1 MRVLLVEDNSD
12 IASSIELTLASE
24 GIICEV
30 VEFGTEGIEIAKIYN
45 YDLIILDLMLPD
57 ISGFEVLLRL
67 RSAKVKTPIL
77 ILSGITTVDQKI
89 KGLTCGADDYIT
101 KPFNREELIA
111 RIYAIVRRSKGHSE
125 SVVRFDKVSI
135 HLDTRIVE
143 VDGTRVHLTN
153 KEYAILELL
162 VLRRGTVLNKEMF
175 LDHLYSSVDEP
186 EIKIIDVFVCKL
198 RKKLADAAGGTNY
211 IDTVWGR
218 GYMLKEYDEQETLLH
233 HSQGEVIEPSLESEV
248 EDNKES

>member
-67 RSAKVKTPIL
+67 RSAKVKIPIL

-89 KGLTCGADDYIT
+89 KGLKCGADDYIT

-143 VDGTRVHLTN
+143 VDGTRVHVTN

-186 EIKIIDVFVCKL
+186 DIKIIDVFVCKL
-198 RKKLADAAGGTNY
+198 RRKLADAGGGTNY

-233 HSQGEVIEPSLESEV
+233 HFQGEVIESSGSEM

>member
-101 KPFNREELIA
+101 KPFNREELIV

-233 HSQGEVIEPSLESEV
+233 HFQGEVIEPSESEM

>member
-30 VEFGTEGIEIAKIYN
+30 VEFGTEGIEIAKVYN

-57 ISGFEVLLRL
+57 ISGFEILLRL

-111 RIYAIVRRSKGHSE
+111 RIYAIVRRSKGYSE

-143 VDGTRVHLTN
+143 VDGKKVHLTN

-218 GYMLKEYDEQETLLH
+218 GYMLKEYDEQDPILH
-233 HSQGEVIEPSLESEV
+233 PF
-248 EDNKES
+248 

>member
-135 HLDTRIVE
+135 Q
-143 VDGTRVHLTN
+143 
-153 KEYAILELL
+153 
-162 VLRRGTVLNKEMF
+162 
-175 LDHLYSSVDEP
+175 S
-186 EIKIIDVFVCKL
+186 
-198 RKKLADAAGGTNY
+198 
-211 IDTVWGR
+211 
-218 GYMLKEYDEQETLLH
+218 
-233 HSQGEVIEPSLESEV
+233 
-248 EDNKES
+248 